1 MKKNFL
7 KFIIVLI
14 CFYFIYKFFKEN
26 ENIYNIILNTNY
38 SKFLNI
44 IIIVGVIIY
53 LYAKLLFIT
62 LTKLCGISISKDKWY
77 IIYFNS
83 QFLNSIPLFG
93 IFYRA
98 ILLKKFNLNYDK
110 FFAVYIMISWYF
122 VFLSLL
128 FFSIETYFVFNDIE
142 FFKIKLYIIFLILS
156 LFFFIFPIILLI
168 IVKKIFEK
176 IKLETIYFV
185 SRLQK
190 LIDLFLS
197 SISNKV
203 FLKNFLL
210 IFILIHVFE
219 FLALSQL
226 VDSINKN
233 LGFENSFILFM
244 GNILIDAFNILPQ
257 NIIVSEI
264 GFGILTNQMNFNFEL
279 GVLIK
284 IYFRFLVFF
293 ASVFIAIL
301 YNALILLK
309 YKV

>member
-98 ILLKKFNLNYDK
+98 IQLKKFNLSYDK
-110 FFAVYIMISWYF
+110 FFGVYILITWFF

-128 FFSIETYFVFNDIE
+128 IFSIETYFIFNDFV
-142 FFKIKLYIIFLILS
+142 FFEIKLYIIFLTLG
-156 LFFFIFPIILLI
+156 LFFFIFPIIGLI
-168 IVKKIFEK
+168 TLKKLVKKI
-176 IKLETIYFV
+176 KLKSNFIL
-185 SRLQK
+185 SRLEK
-190 LIDLFLS
+190 LINLFLS
-197 SISNKV
+197 SISNKS
-203 FLKNFLL
+203 FLKKFLL
-210 IFILIHVFE
+210 LFTLIHVFE

-226 VDSINKN
+226 LNSLNQTVS
-233 LGFENSFILFM
+233 FENSFILFV

-257 NIIVSEI
+257 NLIVSEI
-264 GFGILTNQMNFNFEL
+264 GLGILTNQMNFDFEL
-279 GVLIK
+279 GVLMK
-284 IYFRFLVFF
+284 IYFRFLLFF
-293 ASVFIAIL
+293 ASLFIAIL
-301 YNALILLK
+301 YNIYILLK